1 MWRSRPQDPL
11 ATTASPAMVRTA
23 TFNRGFV
30 TSTGT
35 AQGSVT
41 GPPHGDR
48 CVQRVTGVVL
58 AVSSVLVAT
67 AGRCR

>member
-35 AQGSVT
+35 AQGSAY
-41 GPPHGDR
+41 GAFA
-48 CVQRVTGVVL
+48 L
-58 AVSSVLVAT
+58 ARIAARPVASC
-67 AGRCR
+67 AIR